1 MEANTN
7 PDLGE
12 GFCTTGTK
20 IDIPEQLQL
29 LGVTP
34 ENPTIH
40 GHVINK
46 LFNMIFENLNHQ
58 KKKGI
63 SFWESDEEYEATAN
77 NIDICRRNNKIYF
90 CKQTHND
97 TGDAPKDP
105 ATNPDYW
112 GLLLDL
118 DNPIHEALTNY
129 ALANHNHDT
138 TYAKLGGVNTQEF
151 LVKAGTNAK
160 SAVNK
165 EQMETAINN
174 ASQTVLQVAYSEL
187 TTSGTGTST
196 MPQNSDTPTNINGN
210 EILTVSITPKRADS
224 KLLVIAN
231 TYVGEASNTAD
242 NVMGAVFRDGE
253 TNAIIAKAG
262 TGHSA
267 GTYSALSMLP
277 IDMQR
282 RVPSNS
288 INETTFKLRVG
299 VNNGACR
306 WNGVSSAHFGGSAG
320 ITSMLVMEV
329 L

>member
-7 PDLGE
+7 PDLE
-12 GFCTTGTK
+12 KGFCTTGTK

-90 CKQTHND
+90 CKQSHND

-129 ALANHNHDT
+129 ALSNHNHDT
-138 TYAKLGGVNTQEF
+138 TYAKLGGLDTQLF
-151 LVKAGTNAK
+151 KVKDAVSDNE
-160 SAVNK
+160 AVNK
-165 EQMETAINN
+165 GQLNSAISNLDILGFGDNQDYKEYIVGTERSVNVTYYNTSERMKIVILISGNTTAPT
-174 ASQTVLQVAYSEL
+174 AGQVNDKQVSYENPQYSDV
-187 TTSGTGTST
+187 GTH
-196 MPQNSDTPTNINGN
+196 
-210 EILTVSITPKRADS
+210 
-224 KLLVIAN
+224 LL
-231 TYVGEASNTAD
+231 
-242 NVMGAVFRDGE
+242 F
-253 TNAIIAKAG
+253 
-262 TGHSA
+262 
-267 GTYSALSMLP
+267 
-277 IDMQR
+277 
-282 RVPSNS
+282 VPSGKS
-288 INETTFKLRVG
+288 YKSTFTPNL
-299 VNNGACR
+299 
-306 WNGVSSAHFGGSAG
+306 WFE
-320 ITSMLVMEV
+320 LEDE
-329 L
+329 